1 MAIPGPAASHEGF
14 NLGAYHQQQYQAA
27 YQAALAAG
35 HVQPLVLPWSVVGSF
50 FLPLLY
56 LSIPHTTRPWLYR
69 LRWAVAAA
77 VVWLNVRLVRT
88 TSAANEAVAYTVG
101 LLAVWGTL
109 WALRLLVFTRPQWDA
124 ARVQRRLRRKGS
136 AGLPTRDGDVQGK
149 QGLNKDGRE
158 LWSDDSSK
166 GRPAFTPTALDES
179 VALALPE
186 YEYFW
191 QPFPAH
197 ASLAVRLLWTAD
209 LLVSWRGAGWNFAIS
224 AIPHPPPPSSLPLLR
239 GRDDGNNDELVRMDL
254 IPYMV
259 SRTGTTRSL
268 TYAAFFRTR
277 LCAFVLSYL
286 TIDLLAVTMRWDPYF
301 ILGPNY
307 LHPYT
312 YPPQGSHSQHS
323 QHSRYPYPLQLPALH
338 SQVLPL
344 PNLTVPLVRNLCG
357 MAGILAGIQ
366 LHGATLQLIVVGTG
380 RLYSLGHYYGN
391 IVFRRPSSSST
402 PPPPLCAE
410 LWQHP
415 ALFGGFVPTVLD
427 RGLAGF
433 WGGYWHQTFRVGFVA
448 PARWLLTVIQPS
460 QLQMWL
466 PLPLSLVLQWGLGVK
481 KEKGETEDAEEYN
494 DEQNGGENV
503 GVEGKNVGQG
513 KWRREKTNQDVA
525 ARVLEMVFAFSL
537 SGILHATGGKTSIPS
552 TTVAW
557 APFAFFASQPLGIAL
572 QQCLQQA
579 SQRILNSIT
588 TANTTDSH
596 IRRLPPSVTTTML
609 RRAANLLFT
618 LVWLHLTGAGIVDD
632 MSRAGVWVYEPV
644 PVSPLRMMGLG
655 GTGDDGKWWRWGSEA
670 YGLGWY
676 RGRHWWES
684 GVTL

>member
-136 AGLPTRDGDVQGK
+136 AGLPTRDG
-149 QGLNKDGRE
+149 
-158 LWSDDSSK
+158 
-166 GRPAFTPTALDES
+166 AFTPTAPDES
-179 VALALPE
+179 VALALPD

-197 ASLAVRLLWTAD
+197 ASFAARLLWTAD

-224 AIPHPPPPSSLPLLR
+224 AIPHPPSPSLPLLR
-239 GRDDGNNDELVRMDL
+239 GRDDGSDDELVRMDL

-312 YPPQGSHSQHS
+312 YPPQGSHSQHT
-323 QHSRYPYPLQLPALH
+323 RYPYPLQLPALY
-338 SQVLPL
+338 SKVLPL
-344 PNLTVPLVRNLCG
+344 PNLTVLLVRNLCG

-366 LHGATLQLIVVGTG
+366 LHGAALQLIVVGTG

-391 IVFRRPSSSST
+391 IVFRRPSSST

-448 PARWLLTVIQPS
+448 PARWLLT
-460 QLQMWL
+460 
-466 PLPLSLVLQWGLGVK
+466 
-481 KEKGETEDAEEYN
+481 
-494 DEQNGGENV
+494 QNGGENV
-503 GVEGKNVGQG
+503 GVEGKNVGQE

-588 TANTTDSH
+588 TTDTTDSH

-618 LVWLHLTGAGIVDD
+618 LAWLHLTGAGIVDD
-632 MSRAGVWVYEPV
+632 MSRAGVWMYEPV

-676 RGRHWWES
+676 RGRYWWES